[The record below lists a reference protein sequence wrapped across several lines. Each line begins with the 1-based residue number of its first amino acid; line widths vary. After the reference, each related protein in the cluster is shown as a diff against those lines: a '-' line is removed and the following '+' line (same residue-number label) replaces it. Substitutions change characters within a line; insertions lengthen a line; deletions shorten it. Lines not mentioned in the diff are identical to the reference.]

1 LSNILTPML
10 MRISE
15 YGGIERM
22 LKQDIGFRKG
32 VYIYN
37 GTLTNNYIGS
47 MFGIPAQDL
56 ELLMAAFR

>member
-1 LSNILTPML
+1 ML